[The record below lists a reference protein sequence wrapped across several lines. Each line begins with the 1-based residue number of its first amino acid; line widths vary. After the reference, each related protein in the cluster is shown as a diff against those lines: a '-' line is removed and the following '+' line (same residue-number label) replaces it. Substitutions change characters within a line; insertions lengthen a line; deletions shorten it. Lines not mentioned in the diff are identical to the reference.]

1 MTSPTDLVPNRYEVI
16 KLKDGAEIVGM
27 TKDCGDYLEIT
38 LPMICQL
45 SIVPGTPRTN
55 AVFYPYSP
63 LSSDE
68 RVQLPKSQVVHR
80 NLMNPQFIEFYDN
93 ASSKWFDMIENQSIP
108 LMTKQDEKV
117 ADRMRGALND
127 MMSKYQ
133 HLDNASLDRALEDLE
148 FEDDFDE
155 DYIIDKKKLH

>member
-1 MTSPTDLVPNRYEVI
+1 MTTPTDLVPNRYEVI

-27 TKDCGDYLEIT
+27 TKDCGDY
-38 LPMICQL
+38 
-45 SIVPGTPRTN
+45 
-55 AVFYPYSP
+55 
-63 LSSDE
+63 E

-93 ASSKWFDMIENQSIP
+93 ASSKWFEMIENQSIP

-117 ADRMRGALND
+117 ADRMRGALNE

-133 HLDNASLDRALEDLE
+133 HIDDATLDRALEDLE